1 MTVGDFRGLL
11 DTTDEAQQNMDKF
24 LEYTSQNNI
33 QPTVSAYQDWAVNV
47 QGLGKQFSF
56 ATVKAVALNVA
67 NAALNATIS
76 FGIGALV
83 QLAITGIDKIIHAYD
98 NLKEE
103 TEQLNEEYQSA
114 VQEMESVQG
123 ELNTTRQKIDEL
135 ENKGSLSLVEQNEL
149 DKLRETNIELEKQI
163 ANLETIAKA
172 KQKEAVKSAVELY
185 NTPNPDMPNI
195 FSYNDVDSESA
206 VTNNLSE
213 QVNYLLESLYS
224 LQHEIDNP
232 DLTEKQKEKLQK
244 RLDKYETMLGTGMEA
259 LSEIDLP
266 AGYSE
271 STDRIIAEIDEA
283 MHRIRQY
290 FGNEIP
296 RDLLME
302 RFGYTEEA
310 KKAINELSEAEAEA
324 LTLYEGDIKSYTE
337 FSKILAEI
345 ANSSGAATDA
355 LNNTNGETE
364 TFLDTLS
371 KASSGIGSLNSAF
384 EDFQENGTL
393 SFSSLK
399 KIQDEFKDVSGIE
412 GYISQLSS
420 AELTNE
426 QFNAILSELTY
437 KQLQTKIGT
446 DNLTESNRALIEKML
461 EEQGVLNA
469 SEVATVAIARAK
481 SDLQW
486 QTEASKVATEEEVK
500 ALCDEALQAGLTEQ
514 QIYDLVITNILFN
527 NTDLDVSQK
536 IEALQQLG
544 LFANW
549 TAEQIANVGN
559 IKKQDVEGQDY
570 ITVYD
575 KDGNLIGMQAAIAS
589 SKSNDS
595 FVGPSVPPNFRR
607 NTSNEVEYGGT
618 DSTSEMAQNKAEKAK
633 DALEQY
639 NKSIEDNAEKLS
651 DAEKTYAETISDAYE
666 QYEET
671 VADIQDS
678 LQELDEQEHLANL
691 QHSIELVNQELEK
704 FGNELSMLDSK
715 LEMSFDG
722 DYVYKLQNVG
732 TQFKVAAEYGTDLRS
747 EIDKLLVTMP
757 SNADEANAL
766 ADQLEALGDKYY
778 ENQRAIIEYR
788 NEIADLRAEALTT
801 ASDSAIAQSGRL
813 SDIVDRTFSIM
824 ERGSLTGDFF
834 SMPLLSSIPKDAV
847 EAQREENDRLIAEE
861 KRYREEIEKVR
872 KNATILQKQEDDAE
886 REERRAELQQQ
897 LVEARE
903 QLNETITNA
912 HDTLLQTVSDIE
924 ESLNSSFKTYSDSV
938 DGAVEVTKKAIDD
951 IVNYANNTGVSI
963 NVETYVKNIEDK
975 YNNSSNVEHKAS
987 GGYVSGNAIVNERG
1001 LESVILPN
1009 GTFRLLRGKDKRSS
1023 KMIAN
1028 FPKGSQILNA
1038 KDTAELLRTTGIKDG
1053 DTIPQY
1059 ASGSVSL
1066 SDLNGGINSL
1076 QVKRFGRSHSLSSSS
1091 NPIVNN
1097 IINEVQN
1104 AFDNINVSVDG
1115 VKKRIA
1121 EQFNDSKWSED
1132 IAKRVEESF
1141 EGENSDGIAKDGILG
1156 VALRQSSWDSLPEE
1170 MQSTLSNDLS
1180 VTNETWNEWINNS
1193 ENMLS
1198 AVELAKGSNVNSWD
1212 LLSPTMIEIV
1222 HTAGINTKADWDA
1235 FVDSNPLQALVLL
1248 VSSWDALKAQIQQY
1262 MDDMVTIATNG
1273 AEAIHAIQI
1282 ESPEI
1287 SQASWDNLQ
1296 TVIANKIQEILDVIQ
1311 KTFRDNSIDMNFNIH
1326 TSLPGNSQTNPQ
1338 GGTAEGNALV
1348 ETAKRYLGVPYVWG
1362 GTTPSGFDCSGL
1374 MQYVYRENGIDIS
1387 RTTFTQIKEGTAVNK
1402 ENLQPGDLVFFG
1414 SWEDPHHVG
1423 MYIGNGQYL
1432 HAPQTGDVV
1441 KISALDSRSD
1451 FVTGRRIINSYYTG
1465 TDGAKSGYATVGDGN
1480 AVKGDF
1486 ATPAPE
1492 LIFKKSG
1499 GAYLAGLNGT
1509 EIVKLNSGD
1518 TVVPYE
1524 ETMRIL
1530 KNKNTNIR
1538 SNKRFNSYAKGTGFS
1553 LVSLFGN
1560 NKNGRSN
1567 SSSNNK
1573 DEEEN
1578 LNITTIDVPDGLGR
1592 VYSYMAWRTV
1602 TNTDSKQYRL
1612 REESG
1617 EHYDSEGYARI
1628 GGRYVLAMTSTFGG
1642 IGDYVNVYMADGTVI
1657 EGVIGDEKS
1666 QVSVPWDR
1674 NPANKWGHYNGQ
1686 GVVEWITNWRKHDNP
1701 PSNGAVLYVEN
1712 LGKNYFGDPAFA
1724 GESVGGYNSRVT
1736 QLILKALQD
1745 VVGTVSTNTN
1755 TGGMKVSG
1763 YNSLSGRQSS
1773 YDFDTP
1779 FTNLRRRADGGY
1791 INDGTTTIVNELG
1804 EESVEH
1810 TDGTVELLGK
1820 SPKLY
1825 KLRKGDKVYNAED
1838 TAYLKTYLGDN
1849 FSRTKIHKLA
1859 DGSTELDKDDEDKQ
1873 DDSETEKE
1881 TEKVAKTV
1889 AEKVI
1894 EAIEDGENLSED
1906 SYEEEDWQ
1914 RLYEVVEGL
1923 REDEKLYADQLDG
1936 ILERLSKLDDIDK
1949 WLEETYPDLLNDR
1962 DLRLRNQYQDM
1973 QSEYREWQNDFQ
1985 NKFINFSKS
1994 MDGITD
2000 FPRFF
2005 QFSMEAFNKSNEVG
2019 IEQARLNQ
2027 EYIKE
2032 NINDIKVERDLVYES
2047 FENAITASEKQ
2058 RYSDALTELDN
2069 MISEQEDVFFSLGET
2084 IQDAVINA
2092 IGVRQGFTENAL
2104 AYEQFHYDR
2113 LQRQYDDT
2121 ENLQERQRLRDD
2133 MRDIMSRAK
2142 DILKQGQDEA
2152 HQNVMDEIYNSTDPL
2167 IVWLR
2172 RNIKIAEAVDPDGNL
2187 NSISEIERQ
2196 KLINLVGEGM
2206 YLTSGGDITKNK
2218 DNGTYY
2224 TQAEFTEALNSIYG
2238 IKSEEAQ
2245 FYASTE
2251 DSLESI
2257 DDTLKDLESQ
2267 NIDERFDMYIKIQE
2281 SLMDIL
2287 QRDIDKINARYNALD
2302 SLYSFQQTLEQNKL
2316 DAQVELTANKELE
2329 QWLDPDTRKL
2339 LFNDDDYSEYI
2350 SGINKINNE
2359 IEADYEEYVNTI
2371 NNLKPEEWYREA
2383 EITAEWQRQLEIK
2396 QEELEVLQDEM
2407 EVAKK
2412 TLEYNNAAKE
2422 RDTQIIM
2429 GNRVVNV
2436 ADPERLH
2443 DLAMEREQAINQA
2456 TLNQMTHA
2464 NNADLRNIEAL
2475 RDVTQTEL
2483 NAYQQRVDMINEMT
2497 ETERQAFAD
2506 SLPSIESL
2514 GYFYTELAGQ
2524 SYRFL
2529 QESLLTFVR
2538 DALNLDRIQLGDRYT
2553 TDIDYMA
2560 QKQSLPN
2567 NEEVGVLADETGLSR
2582 DYVYKMLDRNYSYSR
2597 NEKTATSKPFAQY
2610 YGNEHEEA
2618 YGSNA
2623 QSNEILKSVMSG
2635 IENVEDIPTN
2645 EEIYNMSQEER
2656 DSLYA
2661 YLDSFKQDLM
2671 HHALEHGGVLTSDEQ
2686 GIIQRLDE
2694 ILSPITSIFE
2704 LKSGTILQV
2713 GDDSYKVRTA
2723 QDILGAL
2730 EAETVQDKDFANVA
2744 ISQSHLYDDNYVI
2757 DRIENGTLI
2766 PIDNSD
2772 SNEIAPLDIQ
2782 SAYELFS
2789 SLATPTKLSEA
2800 FDAGKYVESLR
2811 PMLQTI
2817 VGGNTG
2823 QPGVGDNQSVTFTG
2837 DIIIDKPDNY
2847 NAFVQQF
2854 TSKINQVSA
2863 NRVNI
2868 SID

>member
-1 MTVGDFRGLL
+1 MSASGDDKKFRLPIFEKIRAQAYEVTDDVKELFKDLNESLTEGMTVGDFRGLL
-11 DTTDEAQQNMDKF
+11 DTTNEAQQNMDKF

-47 QGLGKQFSF
+47 QGLGKQFGF

-114 VQEMESVQG
+114 VQEMESVRD
-123 ELNTTRQKIDEL
+123 ELNTTGQKIDEL

-172 KQKEAVKSAVELY
+172 KQKEAVESAVELY

-195 FSYNDVDSESA
+195 FSLNNEVSESA

-213 QVNYLLESLYS
+213 QVNYLLERIYS
-224 LQHEIDNP
+224 LQNEIENP
-232 DLTEKQKEKLQK
+232 DLAVKQKEKLQK
-244 RLDKYETMLGTGMEA
+244 RLDAYETMLGTGMEA

-283 MHRIRQY
+283 MHRIRKY
-290 FGNEIP
+290 FGNETP
-296 RDLLME
+296 RELLME

-310 KKAINELSEAEAEA
+310 KKAINELAENEAEA
-324 LTLYEGDIKSYTE
+324 LTLYEGDIKSYKE
-337 FSKILAEI
+337 FPRILKEI
-345 ANSSGAATDA
+345 ANSSGAAADA
-355 LNNTNGETE
+355 LGDTNEESKTL
-364 TFLDTLS
+364 LDTLS
-371 KASSGIGSLNSAF
+371 EVASGIGSLNSAF

-412 GYISQLSS
+412 GYISQLGS
-420 AELTNE
+420 AELTSE

-461 EEQGVLNA
+461 EEQGILNA
-469 SEVATVAIARAK
+469 SEVATAAIARAK

-575 KDGNLIGMQAAIAS
+575 KDGNLVGMQAAIAS
-589 SKSNDS
+589 SNSNDS

-618 DSTSEMAQNKAEKAK
+618 DSTSETAQSKAEKAK

-872 KNATILQKQEDDAE
+872 KNATILQKQEEDAE
-886 REERRAELQQQ
+886 REEQRAELQQQ

-912 HDTLLQTVSDIE
+912 HDTLLQTISDIE

-963 NVETYVKNIEDK
+963 NVETYAKNIEDK

-987 GGYVSGNAIVNERG
+987 GGYVSGNAIVNEQG

-1009 GTFRLLRGKDKRSS
+1009 GTFRLLRGKDKCSS

-1053 DTIPQY
+1053 DKIPQY
-1059 ASGSVSL
+1059 ANGSVGL
-1066 SDLNGGINSL
+1066 PDLNNGINSL
-1076 QVKRFGRSHSLSSSS
+1076 QVKRFGRSHSLLSSS
-1091 NPIVNN
+1091 NPIANN

-1170 MQSTLSNDLS
+1170 MQSTLSDDLN

-1198 AVELAKGSNVNSWD
+1198 AVELARGSNVNSWD

-1262 MDDMVTIATNG
+1262 MDDMIVIATNG

-1282 ESPEI
+1282 ESPDI

-1296 TVIANKIQEILDVIQ
+1296 TVIANKIQEILDAIQ
-1311 KTFRDNSIDMNFNIH
+1311 KTFHDNSIDMNFNIH
-1326 TSLPGNSQTNPQ
+1326 TNLPGNSQTNPQ

-1387 RTTFTQIKEGTAVNK
+1387 RTTFEQIKEGTAVNK

-1441 KISALDSRSD
+1441 KISELGARSD

-1518 TVVPYE
+1518 TVVPHE

-1538 SNKRFNSYAKGTGFS
+1538 SNKNLNSYAKGTGFS

-1560 NKNGRSN
+1560 SKNGRSN

-1578 LNITTIDVPDGLGR
+1578 LNITTIDVPDGLGK

-1602 TNTDSKQYRL
+1602 TNTGSKQYRL

-1686 GVVEWITNWRKHDNP
+1686 GVVEWVTNWRNHDNP

-1736 QLILKALQD
+1736 QLILRALQD

-1755 TGGMKVSG
+1755 TGGMKFSG
-1763 YNSLSGRQSS
+1763 YNSLNGRQSI

-1779 FTNLRRRADGGY
+1779 FTNLRKRADGGY

-1859 DGSTELDKDDEDKQ
+1859 DGSAELDKDDEDKQ

-1881 TEKVAKTV
+1881 TEKVAKTI

-1894 EAIEDGENLSED
+1894 EAVEDGENLSKD
-1906 SYEEEDWQ
+1906 SYEDKEWQ
-1914 RLYEVVEGL
+1914 QLYEVIEGL

-1985 NKFINFSKS
+1985 NKFIEFSKT
-1994 MDGITD
+1994 MDGIID

-2121 ENLQERQRLRDD
+2121 ENPQERQRLRDD

-2187 NSISEIERQ
+2187 NSVSEIERQ

-2267 NIDERFDMYIKIQE
+2267 DIDERFDMYIKIQE

-2359 IEADYEEYVNTI
+2359 IESDYEEYVNTI

-2383 EITAEWQRQLEIK
+2383 EITSEWQRQLEIK

-2443 DLAMEREQAINQA
+2443 ELAMEREQAINQA
-2456 TLNQMTHA
+2456 ALNQMTHA
-2464 NNADLRNIEAL
+2464 NNADLRDIEAL

-2538 DALNLDRIQLGDRYT
+2538 DTLNLDRIQLGDRYT

-2567 NEEVGVLADETGLSR
+2567 NEEVGILADETGLSR

-2610 YGNEHEEA
+2610 YENEHEEA

-2694 ILSPITSIFE
+2694 ILSPI
-2704 LKSGTILQV
+2704 
-2713 GDDSYKVRTA
+2713 
-2723 QDILGAL
+2723 
-2730 EAETVQDKDFANVA
+2730 
-2744 ISQSHLYDDNYVI
+2744 YDDNYVI

-2811 PMLQTI
+2811 PILQTI